1 MIQENFC
8 CQWLHTDP
16 ILDVTAQMP
25 VEGPLSVLS
34 TTGRD
39 TENQPQ
45 LMLRGQGE
53 MNDSFYAHHIKIL
66 NRKLQ
71 SRHTTAKKLH

>member
-16 ILDVTAQMP
+16 ILDVAAQMP

-34 TTGRD
+34 TVSHKG
-39 TENQPQ
+39 
-45 LMLRGQGE
+45 
-53 MNDSFYAHHIKIL
+53 H
-66 NRKLQ
+66 RKP
-71 SRHTTAKKLH
+71 TTANVKGAGGDE